1 VFFESSDPNRD
12 AADEVVVQL
21 DRSTDPDYPVTPIF
35 DFTTNSSSVTSRTD
49 RRKLD
54 PTITTDTV
62 DATESIELPAFAT
75 RSDIPAGLEEG
86 TLVYVSSDER
96 VILKDSNST
105 DGVAAETALA
115 TDIVRR

>member
-12 AADEVVVQL
+12 AADEVFVQL
-21 DRSTDPDYPVTPIF
+21 ERNTDPDYPATPLF
-35 DFTTNSSSVTSRTD
+35 DISTNSSSVTSRTD

-54 PTITTDTV
+54 PTVTTETV
-62 DATESIELPAFAT
+62 DATESIELPVFDT
-75 RSDIPAGLEEG
+75 RNDIPADLDEG
-86 TLVYVSSDER
+86 SLVYVSSDER